1 MTYFLFKV
9 LICRDPQSRI
19 SIGPW
24 PGGNQSTQQEM
35 SGGRNQK
42 LHLPHWSM
50 EKLSSMKLVSGAKEV
65 ADCCSNV
72 WNQCQLLKNT
82 SFWITETFYPVL
94 RSQYQWEWCQILG
107 LHLRYQ
113 IHMPSGHC
121 LELNP
126 KTKSSD
132 VLSNSGLGAARLL
145 DGGQSLLQTALALW
159 QTSFSLF
166 KLNSASSFR
175 LLDTHQVE
183 RTLKAEMQKED
194 RS

>member
-1 MTYFLFKV
+1 
-9 LICRDPQSRI
+9 
-19 SIGPW
+19 
-24 PGGNQSTQQEM
+24 M
-35 SGGRNQK
+35 SSGRNQK
-42 LHLPHWSM
+42 LHLPYWSV

-65 ADCCSNV
+65 ADCCSNI

-94 RSQYQWEWCQILG
+94 GSWCQWEWCQT
-107 LHLRYQ
+107 HLRYQ

-126 KTKSSD
+126 KTISSD
-132 VLSNSGLGAARLL
+132 VFLSNSGLGAAELL
-145 DGGQSLLQTALALW
+145 DGGQSLLQTALALR

>member
-1 MTYFLFKV
+1 
-9 LICRDPQSRI
+9 
-19 SIGPW
+19 
-24 PGGNQSTQQEM
+24 M

-42 LHLPHWSM
+42 LHLPYWSV

-65 ADCCSNV
+65 ADCCSNI

-94 RSQYQWEWCQILG
+94 GSWCQWEWCQT
-107 LHLRYQ
+107 HLRYQ

-132 VLSNSGLGAARLL
+132 VFLSNSGLGAAGLYWM
-145 DGGQSLLQTALALW
+145 GGSHSSRQPWPSGRHHFLC
-159 QTSFSLF
+159 
-166 KLNSASSFR
+166 LNWIRHRPSGCWTPTKWR
-175 LLDTHQVE
+175 EL
-183 RTLKAEMQKED
+183 
-194 RS
+194 